1 MTNKKKYGILFLIN
15 LIVCWIA
22 YGIYT
27 IAVHFSTDDYYAL
40 FSQRDTAYDVIGMS
54 YRNVLGVV
62 YIILD
67 KLGINVVAAQQFFC
81 IFFIIVTAVAITL
94 TSYIVYT
101 ELKNKN
107 IIAFISV
114 DIGAIMIFVNI
125 FTSEWMWYSLAYI
138 QWSIA
143 IIGCVLALYF
153 LSRKER
159 LLCNTLYACMTLFI
173 AAGCYQAILAQFAF
187 CIMCII
193 FIQNDWKI
201 TRSAIFSGMR
211 SVLAAGF
218 GVGANIISTKILGFV
233 GLMEQEPRTS
243 RSGKG
248 LLQLLLDYMDS
259 QRYIWRDSIGM
270 LPDFVMLIVGC
281 ILIIV
286 TIIIF
291 VRKRCHLD
299 TWLFMLLILISGHCV
314 IFMSQYMQG
323 SVWMPARMSVPVF
336 CMFTVLIWII
346 ADSDMI
352 KSKYIVAA
360 VNIIFVAVN
369 IFFIQTEAVDTY
381 KTNELDRQYANMIS
395 NRIQKYEAKNNI
407 CVSKIGLCMDR
418 YPLKKYYDI
427 IHDSYSGEMQLKAF
441 YTEWSGIYAL
451 DYYMERDFEE
461 VDVPSEYARLF
472 SENNWNQIDLDEQL
486 IFDGD
491 TVYICLY

>member
-22 YGIYT
+22 YGTYT

-40 FSQRDTAYDVIGMS
+40 FSQQDTAYDVIGMS
-54 YRNVLGVV
+54 YRNVLGIA

-67 KLGINVVAAQQFFC
+67 KLGINVVAFQQLFC
-81 IFFIIVTAVAITL
+81 ILFIIVAAVAITL
-94 TSYIVYT
+94 ISYIVYT
-101 ELKNKN
+101 ELENKN
-107 IIAFISV
+107 IIAFVLV

-143 IIGCVLALYF
+143 IVGFALALYF
-153 LSRKER
+153 LSRKEH
-159 LLCNTLYACMTLFI
+159 LWCNTLYACIALFI

-193 FIQNDWKI
+193 FIQNNWRI
-201 TRSAIFSGMR
+201 TRSVVFSGIR

-218 GVGANIISTKILGFV
+218 GVGANIIGTKILGLL
-233 GLMEQEPRTS
+233 GLVELEARTS
-243 RSGKG
+243 KSGKG
-248 LLQLLLDYMDS
+248 LLQLLLDYMES

-270 LPDFVMLIVGC
+270 LPDFVMLIVGG

-286 TIIIF
+286 TIIVF
-291 VRKRCHLD
+291 VRKRCHPD

-352 KSKYIVAA
+352 KSKYIVTVVDIAF
-360 VNIIFVAVN
+360 IAVN

-395 NRIQKYEAKNNI
+395 NRIQKYEAENNI
-407 CVSKIGLCMDR
+407 YVFKIGLCMDR

-441 YTEWSGIYAL
+441 YTKWSDVYAL
-451 DYYMERDFEE
+451 EYYLDRNLEE
-461 VDVPSEYARLF
+461 VDMPYKYSKKL
-472 SENNWNQIDLDEQL
+472 SGNNWNQIDLDEQL